1 MFLFGVN
8 PRTKPIAESF
18 ISTKEIVN
26 AFSFQITECKNP
38 AQNYGHSF
46 IFLSD
51 YTPQEAARSLGKY
64 ALLQGYTRRNTY
76 NQLQAKPDNGKH
88 R

>member
-8 PRTKPIAESF
+8 PSTKPIAESF

-26 AFSFQITECKNP
+26 AFSSQITECKNP

-46 IFLSD
+46 VFLLITHHRKLSNLFD
-51 YTPQEAARSLGKY
+51 IMHFDND
-64 ALLQGYTRRNTY
+64 LL
-76 NQLQAKPDNGKH
+76 PS
-88 R
+88 